1 MTPEET
7 KRYLM
12 LTSAI
17 SCYDIETEGV
27 NVVPT
32 PLMRRI
38 LKRLILRG
46 ACINCALCG
55 QQITNERDMSF
66 DHIVPRSLGGSD
78 YLHNMQPAHRKC
90 NEQKGNNITPFD
102 VETACALSFDSPEQI
117 LDRKKKRNANQ
128 QKKRN
133 VVRIKP
139 WNIDK
144 FIKHR

>member
-7 KRYLM
+7 KHYLV
-12 LTSAI
+12 LAALV
-17 SCYDIETEGV
+17 SCYDIDSNGV
-27 NVVPT
+27 DAVPVR
-32 PLMRRI
+32 LMRRV

-55 QQITNERDMSF
+55 KQIQNERELSL
-66 DHIVPRSLGGSD
+66 DHIVPHSRGGSD

-90 NEQKGNNITPFD
+90 NELKGNEITSDD
-102 VETACALSFDSPEQI
+102 VDAACMSSDDSPEQI
-117 LDRKKKRNANQ
+117 QDRKKKRKANM

-139 WNIDK
+139 WNIDTLT
-144 FIKHR
+144 KHR